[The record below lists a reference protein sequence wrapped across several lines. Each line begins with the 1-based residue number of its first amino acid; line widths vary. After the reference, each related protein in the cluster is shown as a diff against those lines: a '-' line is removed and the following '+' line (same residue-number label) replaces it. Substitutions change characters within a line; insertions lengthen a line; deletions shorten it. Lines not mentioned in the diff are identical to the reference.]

1 MVSSVWRRTKGDN
14 LIGGCWYDTFPYLQ
28 FSNVLVIHRFSMSGA
43 GLAKG
48 RKSGTYQVMP
58 KLGSS
63 STAMPEDMPPLYKGE
78 KRKYCSTPIVEFSM
92 ISAF

>member
-1 MVSSVWRRTKGDN
+1 MVSSVWWRTEGDN
-14 LIGGCWYDTFPYLQ
+14 LIGGRWYDTFPYLQ
-28 FSNVLVIHRFSMSGA
+28 FSNVRHSCNRFSMSGA

-63 STAMPEDMPPLYKGE
+63 STAMPEDVSPLYKGE
-78 KRKYCSTPIVEFSM
+78 KGK
-92 ISAF
+92 

>member
-1 MVSSVWRRTKGDN
+1 
-14 LIGGCWYDTFPYLQ
+14 
-28 FSNVLVIHRFSMSGA
+28 MSGA

-63 STAMPEDMPPLYKGE
+63 STAMPEDVSPLYKGE
-78 KRKYCSTPIVEFSM
+78 KGK
-92 ISAF
+92 